1 MASKEPAKRKR
12 LITYGKKPRRRP
24 RFQSTDLP
32 SELLEGPLGQPCS
45 ADELKNMS
53 FVPASYQPEPLRP
66 GSQKAATM
74 TVEPSDEQIQTLIDF
89 TGTDAATARRFLRV
103 KQCNVETA
111 VHAIFEGEDIVKLE
125 QGISW
130 DPNLMTAD
138 RDGNNNLH
146 PLGASA
152 APTRGNSPAPS
163 FKDSAPTS
171 NEQED
176 AQMAQALAQ
185 SQDMFVPFGGW
196 SQETGTVGKDGTEL
210 RKIGPST
217 QKEYEESRW
226 GMVLHNANELV
237 PDVPLEERVQRTGD
251 DAPRFLKHTTD
262 GHYIPNLLTISHN
275 IPVVREAFLLAGQGI
290 VDYGYASDWW
300 KGATIPKPRIVQ
312 TDSEAA
318 AEAAEAANE
327 FVAELQRL
335 TAFLECSA
343 RVYASSDGLS
353 KTDIMKACPTAVTPL
368 AHLLNS
374 YSEVAGARC
383 GNEAGQIAE
392 LFCSRAAA
400 IGTSEVKETTNVL
413 ALTANCADDVPEDA
427 KPDLAECLDRL
438 VWSTDS
444 DDPEPQQF
452 YLRQFGKVLV
462 MTLEQEDR
470 SASHLNIRV
479 PATLIM
485 DKYAEENIE
494 ATGPLRQQ
502 LVQSKR
508 RIKKITDV
516 EQKLKYWTR
525 AGKQMDA
532 SQLLRHT
539 LGHFSGQNRRE
550 VDQADKTNTASL
562 SVYQS
567 EGHSQ
572 TAQQLEAVMAS
583 IDEKLKLLAE
593 EKEKAKK
600 AISDLSKATIP
611 GLEAQETQYRYTL
624 RGVATKP
631 HITYLLRPK
640 YETEEQHENAEHN
653 EHAAQT
659 AAMFDAT
666 ANDDEPT
673 TPPGYQWWRID
684 YEVTGQNAKLTRS
697 KADDF
702 DVIRAVEL
710 EHSSALLVYASDD
723 AVDDIDIS
731 DLSTPLRE
739 FIRKDNEQLS
749 SDIEASK
756 RNPPPPYPD
765 DQDGLPDLFRASVEA
780 GDHDDDADS
789 TKAQFDGHDLE
800 SMNDGMPRMATADWI
815 NQNAGDRDPSPVDIH
830 LPPENNTLPSGGNP
844 VTQNDVAGGS
854 REMEMIERKGPSSLL
869 TSRADQSAASVE
881 HSDDVRMSGMG
892 ESQDLGIGGA
902 PNHAEETRK
911 GG

>member
-12 LITYGKKPRRRP
+12 VITYGKKPRRRLH
-24 RFQSTDLP
+24 FQSIDLP
-32 SELLEGPLGQPCS
+32 SELLADPLGQPCNP
-45 ADELKNMS
+45 DELKNMS
-53 FVPASYQPEPLRP
+53 FVPSNYQPEPLRP
-66 GSQKAATM
+66 SSQKAATM

-89 TGTDAATARRFLRV
+89 TGTDAGTAKRFLRV

-111 VHAIFEGEDIVKLE
+111 VHAILEGEDIVKLE

-163 FKDSAPTS
+163 LKDSAPTS

-185 SQDMFVPFGGW
+185 SQDMFGPYDGW

-217 QKEYEESRW
+217 QKEYEEARW
-226 GMVLHNANELV
+226 GMVLHDANELV
-237 PDVPLEERVQRTGD
+237 PDVPLEERVQQIGD
-251 DAPRFLKHTTD
+251 DAPRFLKHAPD
-262 GHYIPNLLTISHN
+262 GHYMPNFLTISHN

-290 VDYGYASDWW
+290 TDYGYASDWW

-312 TDSEAA
+312 TDSEASA
-318 AEAAEAANE
+318 DDAAEAANE
-327 FVAELQRL
+327 FVAELHRL
-335 TAFLECSA
+335 TAFLECGA
-343 RVYASSDGLS
+343 RVYANSGGLS
-353 KTDIMKACPTAVTPL
+353 KTDVMKACPTAINPL
-368 AHLLNS
+368 QHFLNS

-413 ALTANCADDVPEDA
+413 SLAANCADDVPEDA
-427 KPDLAECLDRL
+427 KPDLVECLDRL

-444 DDPEPQQF
+444 DDPEPQQY

-462 MTLEQEDR
+462 MRLEQENR

-502 LVQSKR
+502 LVRSKR

-516 EQKLKYWTR
+516 EQKLKYWTKDD
-525 AGKQMDA
+525 KQMDA

-539 LGHFSGQNRRE
+539 LGHFSGQNRRD

-562 SVYQS
+562 STNQP
-567 EGHSQ
+567 EGHAE
-572 TAQQLEAVMAS
+572 TARQLEAVMAN

-611 GLEAQETQYRYTL
+611 GLEAQERQYRYTL

-640 YETEEQHENAEHN
+640 NEKDEQPENAEHN
-653 EHAAQT
+653 EHAGQPT
-659 AAMFDAT
+659 TMVDGT
-666 ANDDEPT
+666 INDDETT
-673 TPPGYQWWRID
+673 TPPGFQWWRID

-710 EHSSALLVYASDD
+710 EHNSALLVYASDD
-723 AVDDIDIS
+723 AVEDIDIS
-731 DLSTPLRE
+731 DLPPPLLE
-739 FIRKDNEQLS
+739 FIRQDNEQLS

-756 RNPPPPYPD
+756 RNPPPPYPG
-765 DQDGLPDLFRASVEA
+765 DQGGLSDLVRASVEA

-789 TKAQFDGHDLE
+789 TKAQYDGADYE
-800 SMNDGMPRMATADWI
+800 STNDDMPRMATARWI
-815 NQNAGDRDPSPVDIH
+815 NDNAGDRDPSPVDIH
-830 LPPENNTLPSGGNP
+830 LPPENNTLPSGANHI
-844 VTQNDVAGGS
+844 TQHDVASES
-854 REMEMIERKGPSSLL
+854 REVEMIERKV
-869 TSRADQSAASVE
+869 SVE
-881 HSDDVRMSGMG
+881 HSEDVGMSGTG
-892 ESQDLGIGGA
+892 ESQDVGIGGA
-902 PNHAEETRK
+902 PTHAKADELLDH
-911 GG
+911 

>member
-1 MASKEPAKRKR
+1 MASKEPTKRKR
-12 LITYGKKPRRRP
+12 LITYGKQPRRRLQLQ
-24 RFQSTDLP
+24 FTEP
-32 SELLEGPLGQPCS
+32 SSKVLECPLGQPCN

-53 FVPASYQPEPLRP
+53 FVPAKYQPEPLRP
-66 GSQKAATM
+66 SSQKAATM
-74 TVEPSDEQIQTLIDF
+74 TMEPTDEQIETLINF
-89 TGTDAATARRFLRV
+89 TGTDAGTAKRFLRV

-111 VHAIFEGEDIVKLE
+111 ANAIFDNEDITKLE

-146 PLGASA
+146 PLGTSA

-163 FKDSAPTS
+163 LKDSAPTS

-176 AQMAQALAQ
+176 AQYAQAIAQ
-185 SQDMFVPFGGW
+185 SQEVMGPYGGW
-196 SQETGTVGKDGTEL
+196 TQQETGTVGKDGTEL
-210 RKIGPST
+210 KRIGPST

-237 PDVPLEERVQRTGD
+237 PDVPLEERVQLPDD
-251 DAPRFLKHTTD
+251 DAPRFLKHAPD
-262 GHYIPNLLTISHN
+262 GHYVPNLLTICHN

-312 TDSEAA
+312 TDSEATA
-318 AEAAEAANE
+318 DDDVEKANE

-335 TAFLECSA
+335 TAFLDSSA
-343 RVYASSDGLS
+343 RVYASSVGLS
-353 KTDIMKACPTAVTPL
+353 KTDVMKACPTANNPL
-368 AHLLNS
+368 EHLLNS
-374 YSEVAGARC
+374 YFKIASARC

-392 LFCSRAAA
+392 LFCSRAGP
-400 IGTSEVKETTNVL
+400 IGESDEDKNQTTNVL
-413 ALTANCADDVPEDA
+413 ALRASCADDVPEDA

-444 DDPEPQQF
+444 EDPEPQQY
-452 YLRQFGKVLV
+452 YLHQFGKVLV
-462 MTLEQEDR
+462 MKLEQEDR
-470 SASHLNIRV
+470 TASHLNIRV
-479 PATLIM
+479 PATLVM

-516 EQKLKYWTR
+516 EQKLKYWTKD
-525 AGKQMDA
+525 GKQMDA
-532 SQLLRHT
+532 SQLLKHT
-539 LGHFSGQNRRE
+539 HGHFSGQNRRD

-562 SVYQS
+562 SADQPT
-567 EGHSQ
+567 EHSNI
-572 TAQQLEAVMAS
+572 AQQLETVMAS

-611 GLEAQETQYRYTL
+611 GLEGQETQYRYTL

-631 HITYLLRPK
+631 HITYLLKPK
-640 YETEEQHENAEHN
+640 AEIEEQPENAEHN
-653 EHAAQT
+653 EHAGQT
-659 AAMFDAT
+659 TSKSDAT
-666 ANDDEPT
+666 MNDDETT

-684 YEVTGQNAKLTRS
+684 YEITGQNAKLTRT

-710 EHSSALLVYASDD
+710 EHNSALLVYASDD

-731 DLSTPLRE
+731 DLPPPLLE
-739 FIRKDNEQLS
+739 FIRQDNEQLTA
-749 SDIEASK
+749 DIEASK
-756 RNPPPPYPD
+756 RNPPPPYQD
-765 DQDGLPDLFRASVEA
+765 DQDDLPQLVRASVEA
-780 GDHDDDADS
+780 AEHDDDADS
-789 TKAQFDGHDLE
+789 TKAQYDGDDHQSTTDALT
-800 SMNDGMPRMATADWI
+800 RMSAGDWI
-815 NQNAGDRDPSPVDIH
+815 SHSASNRDPEPVDIH
-830 LPPENNTLPSGGNP
+830 LDPVNETPPSGADP
-844 VTQNDVAGGS
+844 FPET

-869 TSRADQSAASVE
+869 TSRAEQSTGPGQYGE
-881 HSDDVRMSGMG
+881 DVGMGGVG
-892 ESQDLGIGGA
+892 ESQDIGIGGA
-902 PNHAEETRK
+902 PSHGDELRK